1 MEGLSVSKT
10 VRFVRHSGAAVAENF
25 GTATGD
31 KLGLPRRQMLWVTE
45 AGMAREQ
52 GLRSGNMLPLHIQA
66 WETIQKTQN

>member
-1 MEGLSVSKT
+1 
-10 VRFVRHSGAAVAENF
+10 
-25 GTATGD
+25 
-31 KLGLPRRQMLWVTE
+31 MLWVTK